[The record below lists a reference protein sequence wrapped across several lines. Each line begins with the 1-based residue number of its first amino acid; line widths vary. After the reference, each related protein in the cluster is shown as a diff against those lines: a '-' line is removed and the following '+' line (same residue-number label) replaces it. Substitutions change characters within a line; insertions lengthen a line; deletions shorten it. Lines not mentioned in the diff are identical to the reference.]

1 MQAPPLMPN
10 DNVNFQRFRYSTKE
24 EEHSEFVGGGIPRSL
39 DPETVIV
46 PGTLQDRQSSAWVRT
61 DGLIAQKYD

>member
-1 MQAPPLMPN
+1 MPT
-10 DNVNFQRFRYSTKE
+10 DDVNFQRFRYSTE
-24 EEHSEFVGGGIPRSL
+24 EEEPAEAQKAWSLCGGIPRSF

-46 PGTLQDRQSSAWVRT
+46 PLALQDRQSSAWVRT